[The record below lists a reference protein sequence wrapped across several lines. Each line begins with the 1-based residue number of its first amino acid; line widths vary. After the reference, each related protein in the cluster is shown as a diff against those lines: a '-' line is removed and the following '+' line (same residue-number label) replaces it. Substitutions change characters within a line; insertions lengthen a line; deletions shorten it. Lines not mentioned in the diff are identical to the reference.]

1 MSVEKVDLQSVQ
13 PETKQTF
20 QAKKS
25 VQPDIRESHD
35 EEKRNAAKL
44 MKGAAALAVL
54 AAAGIIGHKT
64 GAFKKLGKMISGAQL
79 GKNTKN
85 AADDAA
91 EAVANAGK
99 KSEEAVTEAVNSANK
114 ATEEVKPAETLN
126 NPKSLD
132 KLAEDIDIPKS
143 LDELAEEALKAGK
156 KTFEI
161 DEICE
166 NGSKAIK
173 TFDAKTRKKIKV
185 TGFEEDGETISYL
198 ERYAPETGKKIKET
212 KFSYGKISAIIEYDP
227 KTGDNIK
234 STAFFPDGISIKFQR
249 TVDPETR
256 HIIRTYFKEDG
267 GGISH
272 IEESTQNGKV
282 VKETE
287 FRHGKISEISEYRH
301 CYDTNKDIKKT
312 TFYADDKP
320 YEIKEYNED
329 DLFAEGWREIK
340 CTQCDPDGKPID

>member
-20 QAKKS
+20 QGKKS
-25 VQPDIRESHD
+25 VPSDIPESND

-44 MKGAAALAVL
+44 MTGAAALAVV

-64 GAFKKLGKMISGAQL
+64 GAFKKLGKMVSG
-79 GKNTKN
+79 
-85 AADDAA
+85 
-91 EAVANAGK
+91 E
-99 KSEEAVTEAVNSANK
+99 SS
-114 ATEEVKPAETLN
+114 
-126 NPKSLD
+126 
-132 KLAEDIDIPKS
+132 KLSRNAEDIDIPKS

-287 FRHGKISEISEYRH
+287 FRHGKISQISEYRH

-340 CTQCDPDGKPID
+340 HTMCDPDGKPID

>member
-20 QAKKS
+20 QGKKS
-25 VQPDIRESHD
+25 VPSDIPESND

-44 MKGAAALAVL
+44 MTGAAALAVV

-64 GAFKKLGKMISGAQL
+64 GAFKKLGKMVSG
-79 GKNTKN
+79 
-85 AADDAA
+85 
-91 EAVANAGK
+91 E
-99 KSEEAVTEAVNSANK
+99 SS
-114 ATEEVKPAETLN
+114 
-126 NPKSLD
+126 
-132 KLAEDIDIPKS
+132 KLSRNAEDIDIPKS
-143 LDELAEEALKAGK
+143 LDKLAEEALKAGK

-212 KFSYGKISAIIEYDP
+212 KFSHGKISEISEYDP
-227 KTGDNIK
+227 KTGKEIK
-234 STAFFPDGISIKFQR
+234 RTGFFPDGISIKYQH

-256 HIIRTYFKEDG
+256 HTICTVFKEDG

-272 IEESTQNGKV
+272 IKESAQNGKV
-282 VKETE
+282 VKEAE
-287 FRHGKISEISEYRH
+287 FSHGKISEISEYRH
-301 CYDTNKDIKKT
+301 CYDTGKNIKKT

-320 YEIKEYNED
+320 YEIREYHES
-329 DLFAEGWREIK
+329 FSPWHEWHEIK
-340 CTQCDPDGKPID
+340 CTKCDQDGKPID